1 MCADSVYEIKIHRVV
16 TYLAF
21 QTGCQQ
27 QSPLYLLRLHLLW
40 LLEVKENP
48 QVSTDWMENY
58 C

>member
-1 MCADSVYEIKIHRVV
+1 MCADSVYEIKIHRLV

-27 QSPLYLLRLHLLW
+27 QSPRYLLRLHLLW

-48 QVSTDWMENY
+48 QVSKDWMENY